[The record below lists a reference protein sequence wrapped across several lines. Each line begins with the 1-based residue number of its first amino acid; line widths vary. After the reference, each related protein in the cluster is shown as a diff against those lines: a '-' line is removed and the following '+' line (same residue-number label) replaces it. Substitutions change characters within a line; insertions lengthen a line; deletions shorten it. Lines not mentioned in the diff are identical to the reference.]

1 MITQDQFNEVSEAVF
16 IIKSADQDFK
26 REFQQVALHAKIPA
40 GKDIFVDGDYPES
53 IALVLSGVVRVY
65 IIGENGRE
73 ITLYRFGLGES
84 CVLTANAILNQS
96 SFPAIASVEE
106 DVEAIIIPGEY
117 FRKWVNKYELWRDFV
132 LELVSV
138 RLASI
143 MVVIDQILF
152 QRMDQRVASWLLN
165 HADDQL
171 VIDVTH
177 REIASDLG
185 SSREVIS
192 RILEDFRQAGF
203 ILAGRGTIEIID
215 FEGLRSRSVL

>member
-1 MITQDQFNEVSEAVF
+1 MITQDLFNQVSDAVS
-16 IIKSADQDFK
+16 IIRSADQEFK
-26 REFQQVALHAKIPA
+26 REFQQVARHAKIPA

-106 DVEAIIIPGEY
+106 GVEAIIIPGEY
-117 FRKWVNKYELWRDFV
+117 FRKWVNKYEHWRDFV
-132 LELVSV
+132 LELVSI
-138 RLASI
+138 RLSSI
-143 MVVIDQILF
+143 MLVIDQILF
-152 QRMDQRVASWLLN
+152 QRMDQRVAGWLLN
-165 HADDQL
+165 HAEKQS
-171 VIDVTH
+171 VIEVTH

-192 RILEDFRQAGF
+192 RILEDFRQAG
-203 ILAGRGTIEIID
+203 ILQAGRGTIEVID
-215 FEGLRSRSVL
+215 LEALRSRSTL